1 MPSIHRRPSAIG
13 LILGVALSLILILP
27 AAAREVSH
35 GTYRS
40 TVAQVVWGDSDP
52 VTGAGTWGILA
63 AYDQD
68 SFSGISYTEQ
78 TASLVDCGGY
88 QGLVGTFRS
97 GEAFDAVTIDVAPN
111 LSTGRASGLMT
122 VVSGTFDECTW
133 EFVVTSVEENVA
145 VSLDLVA
152 AAGRENTI
160 DRYVE
165 QLPDEYR
172 AMSVTRMQIRPAAG
186 SASIGGEPLAFDAAA
201 ISKHSSSFHF
211 HGQ

>member
-1 MPSIHRRPSAIG
+1 MPSIHRRPSAVGITLG
-13 LILGVALSLILILP
+13 LALSLILILP
-27 AAAREVSH
+27 VAGREISH
-35 GTYRS
+35 GTHRS
-40 TVAQVVWGDSDP
+40 TVAQVVWGVTDP
-52 VTGAGTWGILA
+52 ATGAGTWGILA

-68 SFSGISYTEQ
+68 ELSGLSFTEQ

-88 QGLVGTFRS
+88 DGLVGSFRT
-97 GEAFDAVTIDVAPN
+97 GESFEGSTTDIAPN

-122 VVSGTFDECTW
+122 IVTGTFDECTW
-133 EFVVTSVEENVA
+133 EWVVTSVEENVA

-152 AAGRENTI
+152 TGGRENTI

-165 QLPDEYR
+165 HLPDEYR
-172 AMSVTRMQIRPAAG
+172 AMSVSRMQVRPAAG
-186 SASIGGEPLAFDAAA
+186 SASIGGGPLAFAAAA

>member
-1 MPSIHRRPSAIG
+1 MPSIHHRPSAIG
-13 LILGVALSLILILP
+13 IILGIALSLILVLP
-27 AAAREVSH
+27 AAAREISH
-35 GTYRS
+35 GTHRS
-40 TVAQVVWGDSDP
+40 AVAQVVWGDSDP
-52 VTGAGTWGILA
+52 ATGAGTWGILA

-68 SFSGISYTEQ
+68 DLSGISYTEQ
-78 TASLVDCGGY
+78 TATLVDCGGY
-88 QGLVGTFRS
+88 HGLVGTFRS
-97 GEAFDAVTIDVAPN
+97 GEAFGAVAVDVAPN
-111 LSTGRASGLMT
+111 LSAGRASGLMT
-122 VVSGTFDECTW
+122 IITGTFDECTW
-133 EFVVTSVEENVA
+133 EWVVTSVEEDVA

-152 AAGRENTI
+152 TGGRENTI

-211 HGQ
+211 HGR